1 MIVYLDTCSIQRPF
15 DDQSQTRIVLE
26 AEAVLGIIDRVEN
39 GEVELLGSEILQ
51 LEMEENPNPVGRRF
65 ALDVLGLASRQVVVD
80 DEIESAA
87 RAYENSGIQPYDALH
102 LASAVEGGADVFC
115 TTDDALYQ
123 AGQTVE
129 TKGMDVLTPV
139 ELIEVIES

>member
-15 DDQSQTRIVLE
+15 DDQSQTRIVIE
-26 AEAVLGIIDRVEN
+26 AEAVLGIIDRIEN

-51 LEMEENPNPVGRRF
+51 LETEDNPNPVGRRF
-65 ALDVLGLASRQVVVD
+65 ALDVLGLASRQVKVD
-80 DEIESAA
+80 GEIESAA
-87 RAYENSGIQPYDALH
+87 RAYETSSIQPYDALH

-115 TTDDALYQ
+115 TTDDDLYH
-123 AGQTVE
+123 AGQTVNTE
-129 TKGMDVLTPV
+129 DTDVLTPV

>member
-1 MIVYLDTCSIQRPF
+1 MPLKQ
-15 DDQSQTRIVLE
+15 
-26 AEAVLGIIDRVEN
+26 VLGSGSGPPILEPA
-39 GEVELLGSEILQ
+39 VELAHLSFDGGWSDGREGFSE
-51 LEMEENPNPVGRRF
+51 RRSK
-65 ALDVLGLASRQVVVD
+65 VIGGQ
-80 DEIESAA
+80 
-87 RAYENSGIQPYDALH
+87 IQPYDALH

-129 TKGMDVLTPV
+129 TKGTDVLTPV

>member
-26 AEAVLGIIDRVEN
+26 AEAVLGIIDRVESRD
-39 GEVELLGSEILQ
+39 VELLGSEILQ
-51 LEMEENPNPVGRRF
+51 LETEENPNPVGRRF

-87 RAYENSGIQPYDALH
+87 RTYETSGIQPYDALH
-102 LASAVEGGADVFC
+102 LASAVGGAADVFC

-129 TKGMDVLTPV
+129 TKETDVLTPV

>member
-1 MIVYLDTCSIQRPF
+1 MIVCLDTCSIQRPF
-15 DDQSQTRIVLE
+15 DDQSQNRIVLE
-26 AEAVLGIIDRVEN
+26 AEAVLEIIDRVEN

-51 LEMEENPNPVGRRF
+51 LEMEENRNPVGRRF

-87 RAYENSGIQPYDALH
+87 RAYEKSGIKPYDALH

-115 TTDDALYQ
+115 TTDDPLYQ

>member
-1 MIVYLDTCSIQRPF
+1 MTVYLDTCSIQRPF

-26 AEAVLGIIDRVEN
+26 AEAVLGIIDRVES

-51 LEMEENPNPVGRRF
+51 LETEENPNPVGRRF

-80 DEIESAA
+80 DEIESVA
-87 RAYENSGIQPYDALH
+87 RAYETLGIQAYDALH

-115 TTDDALYQ
+115 TTDDALYR
-123 AGQTVE
+123 AGQTAE
-129 TKGMDVLTPV
+129 TKGTLVLTPV

>member
-15 DDQSQTRIVLE
+15 DDQSQTRIVIE
-26 AEAVLGIIDRVEN
+26 AEAVLGIIDRIES

-51 LEMEENPNPVGRRF
+51 LETEENPNPVGRQF
-65 ALDVLGLASRQVVVD
+65 ALDVLGLASLQVKLD

-87 RAYENSGIQPYDALH
+87 RASETSGIQPYDALH

-115 TTDDALYQ
+115 TTDDYLYH
-123 AGQTVE
+123 AGQTVHTE
-129 TKGMDVLTPV
+129 GTDVLTPV

>member
-26 AEAVLGIIDRVEN
+26 AEAVLGIIDRVES
-39 GEVELLGSEILQ
+39 GEIDLLGSEILQ
-51 LEMEENPNPVGRRF
+51 LETEENPNPVGRRF
-65 ALDVLGLASRQVVVD
+65 ALDVLRLASQQVVVD
-80 DEIESAA
+80 DEIESSA
-87 RAYENSGIQPYDALH
+87 RAYEKWGIQPYDALH

-123 AGQTVE
+123 AGQTVQ

>member
-26 AEAVLGIIDRVEN
+26 AEAVLGIIDRVES
-39 GEVELLGSEILQ
+39 GEIELLGSEILQ
-51 LEMEENPNPVGRRF
+51 LETEENPNPVGRRF

-87 RAYENSGIQPYDALH
+87 RAYERLGIQPYDALH

-115 TTDDALYQ
+115 STDDALYQ

>member
-26 AEAVLGIIDRVEN
+26 AEAVLGIIDRVER

-51 LEMEENPNPVGRRF
+51 LETEENPNPVGRRF
-65 ALDVLGLASRQVVVD
+65 ALDVLGLASRQVAVD

-87 RAYENSGIQPYDALH
+87 RAYERSGVQPYDALH

-115 TTDDALYQ
+115 TTDDALHQ

-129 TKGMDVLTPV
+129 TKGTDVLTPV

>member
-26 AEAVLGIIDRVEN
+26 AEAVLGIIERVES
-39 GEVELLGSEILQ
+39 GDIELLGSEILQ
-51 LEMEENPNPVGRRF
+51 LETEGNPNSVGRRF
-65 ALDVLGLASRQVVVD
+65 ALDVLGLASRQVKVD

-87 RAYENSGIQPYDALH
+87 RAYGTSGIQPYDALD

-115 TTDDALYQ
+115 TTDDDLYHT
-123 AGQTVE
+123 GQTVHTE
-129 TKGMDVLTPV
+129 DADVLTPV

>member
-26 AEAVLGIIDRVEN
+26 AEAVLGIIDRIES
-39 GEVELLGSEILQ
+39 GELELLGSEILQ
-51 LEMEENPNPVGRRF
+51 LETEENPNPVGRRF
-65 ALDVLGLASRQVVVD
+65 ALDVLRLASQHVVVD
-80 DEIESAA
+80 DEIESVA
-87 RAYENSGIQPYDALH
+87 RAYEKSGIQPYDALH
-102 LASAVEGGADVFC
+102 LASAAEGGADVFC
-115 TTDDALYQ
+115 TTDDALYRV
-123 AGQTVE
+123 GHTVE

>member
-1 MIVYLDTCSIQRPF
+1 MPHVGFGLS
-15 DDQSQTRIVLE
+15 SVLQ
-26 AEAVLGIIDRVEN
+26 AEAVLGIIDRVER

-51 LEMEENPNPVGRRF
+51 LETEENPNPVGRRF

-87 RAYENSGIQPYDALH
+87 RAYETSGIQPYDALH
-102 LASAVEGGADVFC
+102 LASAVEERADVFC
-115 TTDDALYQ
+115 TTDDALYR

-129 TKGMDVLTPV
+129 TKGTDVLTPV

>member
-15 DDQSQTRIVLE
+15 DDHSQTRIVLE
-26 AEAVLGIIDRVEN
+26 AEAVLGIIDRIEN
-39 GEVELLGSEILQ
+39 GEVELLSSEV
-51 LEMEENPNPVGRRF
+51 LELETEENPNHIARRF
-65 ALDVLGLASRQVVVD
+65 ALDVLGLASGQVMVD

-87 RAYENSGIQPYDALH
+87 RTYETSGIQPYDALH

-123 AGQTVE
+123 VGQTVE
-129 TKGMDVLTPV
+129 TKRMDVLSPV
-139 ELIEVIES
+139 ELIERIES

>member
-15 DDQSQTRIVLE
+15 DDQSQTHIVLE
-26 AEAVLGIIDRVEN
+26 AEAVLGIIDRVES
-39 GEVELLGSEILQ
+39 GEVALLGSEILQ
-51 LEMEENPNPVGRRF
+51 LETEENPNPVDRRF

-87 RAYENSGIQPYDALH
+87 WAYEKSGIQPYDALH
-102 LASAVEGGADVFC
+102 LASAAEGGADVFC
-115 TTDDALYQ
+115 TTDDALYR